1 MIRSR
6 LWPTLFLIGFI
17 IVCAVAPG
25 VGLEERR
32 ERTFVIR
39 GEGPFTHERAG
50 SLRISTL
57 THAWMKS
64 DSLVITA
71 DRAEHR
77 ENEISGSDE
86 IFLFGNVRAEEEQTS
101 ITGDKGYYDRPGDRA
116 IVSGAVS
123 IIDGESVIHCEEA
136 EYDRSL
142 QLIHLRG
149 AVEVLQEAN
158 RLTADRVIY
167 HREDGYAEA
176 FGSVVVEDLEGGTV
190 LRGEHGGYDR
200 ERDEAM
206 MDRDPVLIQEI
217 DGDTV
222 RVRADLMRQIREDSL
237 AIAVGDVHYLRG
249 ITEALCDSAIFH
261 QGEDRLWLFGEPRM
275 LRKGSVL
282 SGDTLDMRFDE
293 GEVREMDVAGSARF
307 QDEFADTRVFPGQR
321 SEITG
326 ERFHITFRGG
336 DIHEVAVQGTPRSV
350 YIPPVEE
357 AGRASV
363 NEAEGDSMLLRFE
376 NDDLEEVRIFGKAK
390 GRYRYLDDWLE
401 SFVHSDSVVVDAE
414 GSRFDALATTIDYEA
429 RDIIYHASKER
440 AYLEGE
446 AEVDSDDFTLQARTI
461 RFDSRDDF
469 LDARGEPVLVD
480 RGDKLYGDLME
491 YAIDDK
497 VGLVHEGA
505 TRYGE
510 GFYTGERLKKRPND
524 LVHAFACSYT
534 TCDLAE
540 PHFHFKVDRMTIKTK
555 DKIVGAPV
563 RFYLGDI
570 PLFYLPFLFNDLKR
584 GRRSGFLQPDFEFGI
599 TLDDSRPQR
608 FIRDLGY
615 YWALSDYS
623 DLKARGNFEEN
634 RSLFGSFSYRYY
646 RRYFMGGSVRSNFT
660 YDIKRDLVNDSRH
673 WGLTGT
679 HKQNFGERSK
689 LNATVDFASSEN
701 LRDISNSSLTEVVDQ
716 QLTTSLSFSHKW
728 DRLSLNTSY
737 SRKQYLNREDDDPD
751 SDNTLLSE
759 TIPLSLTATPI
770 TLFPGFRTRDGFLGA
785 VGKLKV
791 TPRINYSLRRNTKE
805 SGPVTT
811 ESASTGTSLGMNFK
825 LGFLNVRPS
834 LSASENWNRS
844 SAPVA
849 VETSVPFGKP
859 DELPGGT
866 PLSPFGE
873 SGDLDSGIA
882 YVVEDGQFSHR
893 WSASTS
899 VSTRFYGLFYPSIGE
914 LSGIRHTVAPSAS
927 WNYSES
933 RGENFNLSRKL
944 SMSLDNSLDLKFGE
958 GEEVRRKTGL
968 ITWNLSTGYDL
979 EKSRDENPWSALSSS
994 VQLSPLKNFSLSLRQ
1009 SYNLNE
1015 MEKQSTTLSGNLS
1028 LAGQIRY
1035 GEVKVDEQ
1043 MLNVVT
1049 RRESGAE
1056 PDTLAAEALSEEEP
1070 PGDGFDPNAPLE
1082 EGHSVRGQ
1090 THSWNFATSFSLNS
1104 TPTSSPSPTINLRGG
1119 IALTENWSLD
1129 YRTSLNLETGDLG
1142 HQSIHLTRDLHC
1154 WEASFYR
1161 VVFQDREQYYLR
1173 IYLKAHP
1180 QDIKIESGDRN
1191 VGYGGF

>member
-1 MIRSR
+1 MTRRR
-6 LWPTLFLIGFI
+6 LWPTLLLIGFTLI
-17 IVCAVAPG
+17 CAVDRGEG
-25 VGLEERR
+25 VEERR
-32 ERTFVIR
+32 KRTFYIE

-50 SLRISTL
+50 SLRISTM
-57 THAWMKS
+57 TQVWMKS

-71 DRAEHR
+71 DLAEHR
-77 ENEISGSDE
+77 ENEASGDDE
-86 IFLFGNVRAEEEQTS
+86 FFLFGDVRAVEEQTS

-116 IVSGAVS
+116 VVSGAVT
-123 IIDGESVIHCEEA
+123 IIDGEAVIHCEEA
-136 EYDRSL
+136 EYDRTL

-149 AVEVLQEAN
+149 NVDVLQEDN

-167 HREDGYAEA
+167 HRENGFAEA
-176 FGSVVVEDLEGGTV
+176 FGAVMVEDLQGSTV
-190 LRGEHGGYDR
+190 LRGEHGSYDR
-200 ERDEAM
+200 ELDEAM
-206 MDRDPVLIQEI
+206 MDSDPVLIREV

-222 RVRADLMRQIREDSL
+222 HVAAELMRQIRPDSVAL
-237 AIAVGDVHYLRG
+237 AVGNVHYLRG
-249 ITEALCDSAIFH
+249 ITEAFCDSAIFH
-261 QGEDRLWLFGEPRM
+261 ENHDRLKLFGEPRM

-282 SGDTLDMRFDE
+282 SGDTLDLRFDE
-293 GEVREMDVAGSARF
+293 GEVREMDVGGNARF
-307 QDEFADTRVFPGQR
+307 QGEPADGRVFPGLR

-326 ERFHITFRGG
+326 RRFHITFRGG
-336 DIHEVAVQGTPRSV
+336 DIDEVAVQGEPRSV

-357 AGRASV
+357 AGRASI

-376 NDDLEEVRIFGKAK
+376 NDDLEEVRIFGQAK
-390 GRYRYLDDWLE
+390 GSYRYLDDWQARLAP
-401 SFVHSDSVVVDAE
+401 SDSLAE
-414 GSRFDALATTIDYEA
+414 AGGTREFEDLATTIDYDA

-446 AEVDSDDFTLQARTI
+446 AEVDSDEFTLQARTI

-480 RGDKLYGDLME
+480 RGDKLYGELME

-534 TCDLAE
+534 TCDLAD

-570 PLFYLPFLFNDLKR
+570 PLFYLPYLFNDLKR

-615 YWALSDYS
+615 YWALSDYA
-623 DLKARGNFEEN
+623 DLTARGNFDEN
-634 RSLFGSFSYRYY
+634 RSLFGSFSYRFYN
-646 RRYFMGGSVRSNFT
+646 RYFMGGSVRSNFT
-660 YDIKRDLVNDSRH
+660 YDIKRDLVNGSRH

-679 HKQNFGERSK
+679 HKQTLGERTK

-701 LRDISNSSLTEVVDQ
+701 LRDMTNSPLVDVIER
-716 QLTTSLSFSHKW
+716 QLVTNLSFSHKW

-737 SRKQYLNREDDDPD
+737 SRKQFLNRDDDDPD
-751 SDNTLLSE
+751 TDNTLVTE
-759 TIPLSLTATPI
+759 ATPLSLTATPI
-770 TLFPGFRTRDGFLGA
+770 TLFPGLRGQDGFLGA

-791 TPRINYSLRRNTKE
+791 TPRINYSRRRNTKE
-805 SGPVTT
+805 SGATVT

-834 LSASENWNRS
+834 VSASENWNRS
-844 SAPVA
+844 SAQVA
-849 VETSVPFGKP
+849 MAADVPFGKP
-859 DELPGGT
+859 DDTPGGT

-873 SGDLDSGIA
+873 SGDLDSGVV
-882 YVVEDGQFSHR
+882 YVVEDGKFSHR

-899 VSTRFYGLFYPSIGE
+899 LSTRFYGLFYPRVGD
-914 LSGIRHTVAPSAS
+914 LTGIRHTIAPSAS
-927 WNYSES
+927 WRYSES
-933 RGENFNLSRKL
+933 RSDIFSLSRSL

-958 GEEVRRKTGL
+958 GDDVRRKTGL
-968 ITWNLSTGYDL
+968 FSWNLSTGYDL
-979 EKSRDENPWSALSSS
+979 EKSRDENPWSSLSSS
-994 VQLSPLKNFSLSLRQ
+994 MQLSPLKNFSLSLRQ
-1009 SYNLNE
+1009 SYDLNE
-1015 MEKQSTTLSGNLS
+1015 LEKLSTTISGNLS
-1028 LAGQIRY
+1028 LSGQIRY
-1035 GEVKVDEQ
+1035 GEVKRDEQ
-1043 MLNVVT
+1043 MLNVVKQ
-1049 RRESGAE
+1049 REDGVVE
-1056 PDTLAAEALSEEEP
+1056 PDTLTTEEPEEEL
-1070 PGDGFDPNAPLE
+1070 PGEGFDPNAPLE
-1082 EGHSVRGQ
+1082 EGHALRGQ
-1090 THSWNFATSFSLNS
+1090 AHSWNFSTSFSLNS
-1104 TPTSSPSPTINLRGG
+1104 TPTSSPSPTINLRGS
-1119 IALTENWSLD
+1119 IALTENWSVD

-1180 QDIKIESGDRN
+1180 QDIKIESGDRSA
-1191 VGYGGF
+1191 GFGGF